1 VLRSVLN
8 AILSLQDLRSWLI
21 RLAVLNA
28 STSVM
33 LRPSDEARLVNAQ
46 RRFHELETLLADE
59 TVISDSSQF
68 GKLAKE
74 FSGLGGVMELYRA
87 YQKTLSQV
95 NESKEIIKSKTDSDF
110 KELAQSELVTLEPQL
125 QELAQQIA
133 DYFDPT
139 KNEPDR
145 DIIIEIRAGTGGLEA
160 GLFAGDL
167 YRMYTKYADLKGW
180 KLELMSYV
188 DNEAGGV
195 KEVVFSLSGKECS
208 KRLKWESGTHRVQRV
223 PTTEASGRI
232 HTSAV
237 TVAILFEPEEID
249 LEINPK
255 DLKIDV
261 YRSSGPGGQSV
272 NTTDS
277 AVRIT
282 HLPTN
287 TVVVCQDERSQLKNR
302 AKAMRILRARIL
314 DHMQQEAFKKESA
327 LRRAQVGSGD
337 RSEKI
342 RTYNFPDRRVTDHR
356 IGFTSH
362 QLESILNGAMDELTD
377 ALMAAEKEARDK
389 TQA

>member
-1 VLRSVLN
+1 
-8 AILSLQDLRSWLI
+8 
-21 RLAVLNA
+21 
-28 STSVM
+28 M
-33 LRPSDEARLVNAQ
+33 LRPNDEEKLVKAQ
-46 RRFHELETLLADE
+46 ERYRELEGLLADE
-59 TVISDSSQF
+59 NVLSDSNQY

-74 FSGLGGVMELYRA
+74 YSSLGGIIEIYRS
-87 YQKTLSQV
+87 YQNILSQIH
-95 NESKEIIKSKTDSDF
+95 ELQEMIKVKGDAEF
-110 KELAQSELVTLEPQL
+110 KELAHSELTDLDVQL
-125 QELAQQIA
+125 QGITRQIA

-160 GLFAGDL
+160 SLFAADL
-167 YRMYTKYADLKGW
+167 YRMYTKYADLKSW

-188 DNEAGGV
+188 DTEAGGV

-208 KRLKWESGTHRVQRV
+208 KRLKWESGAHRVQRV

-314 DHMQQEAFKKESA
+314 DHMQQEAFQKESA
-327 LRRAQVGSGD
+327 LRRSQVGSGD

-362 QLESILNGAMDELTD
+362 QLESILNGDMDELTQ
-377 ALMAAEKEARDK
+377 ALMAAEKELKEQVEAK
-389 TQA
+389 

>member
-1 VLRSVLN
+1 
-8 AILSLQDLRSWLI
+8 
-21 RLAVLNA
+21 
-28 STSVM
+28 M
-33 LRPSDEARLVNAQ
+33 LRPNDEARLVKAQ
-46 RRFHELETLLADE
+46 ERSRELEALLADE
-59 TVISDSSQF
+59 KVLSDSNQY

-74 FSGLGGVMELYRA
+74 FSSLGTVLEKYKD
-87 YQKTLSQV
+87 YQKTVAQIKELQ
-95 NESKEIIKSKTDSDF
+95 EIIKLKGDADF
-110 KELAQSELVTLEPQL
+110 RELAQIELVDLEAKLATLT
-125 QELAQQIA
+125 QELT
-133 DYFDPT
+133 DYFDPS
-139 KNEPDR
+139 KNEPDK

-160 GLFAGDL
+160 SLFAGDL

-180 KLELMSYV
+180 TLELMSYV
-188 DNEAGGV
+188 DTEAGGV

-208 KRLKWESGTHRVQRV
+208 KRLKWESGAHRVQRV

-249 LEINPK
+249 LDINPK

-314 DHMQQEAFKKESA
+314 DHMQQEAFQKESA
-327 LRRAQVGSGD
+327 LRKSQVGSGD

-362 QLESILNGAMDELTD
+362 QLESILNGDMDELTN
-377 ALMAAEKEARDK
+377 ALMAAEKEAK
-389 TQA
+389 EKAEVQ

>member
-1 VLRSVLN
+1 
-8 AILSLQDLRSWLI
+8 
-21 RLAVLNA
+21 
-28 STSVM
+28 M
-33 LRPSDEARLVNAQ
+33 LRPNDEVKLVKALE
-46 RRFHELETLLADE
+46 RSRELESLLADE
-59 TVISDSSQF
+59 SVLSDSSKY

-74 FSGLGGVMELYRA
+74 FASLSGVLEIYRS
-87 YQKTLSQV
+87 YQKTLAQIS
-95 NESKEIIKSKTDSDF
+95 ELEEIVKGKGEVDF
-110 KELAQSELVTLEPQL
+110 RELAQIEIKDLEAQVQKLSQELV
-125 QELAQQIA
+125 
-133 DYFDPT
+133 DYFDPS

-160 GLFAGDL
+160 SLFAGDL

-188 DNEAGGV
+188 DTEAGGI
-195 KEVVFSLSGKECS
+195 KEVSFSLSGKECS
-208 KRLKWESGTHRVQRV
+208 KRLKWESGAHRVQRV

-314 DHMQQEAFKKESA
+314 DHMQQEAFQKESA
-327 LRRAQVGSGD
+327 LRKSQVGSGD

-362 QLESILNGAMDELTD
+362 QLESILNGDMDELTN
-377 ALMAAEKEARDK
+377 ALMAAEKELK
-389 TQA
+389 EQAEAK

>member
-1 VLRSVLN
+1 
-8 AILSLQDLRSWLI
+8 
-21 RLAVLNA
+21 
-28 STSVM
+28 M
-33 LRPSDEARLVNAQ
+33 LKTNELARLKKSEE
-46 RRFHELETLLADE
+46 RFVELEKLLADAD
-59 TVISDSSQF
+59 IAADQSRY

-74 FSGLGGVMELYRA
+74 FSGLTSLVEPYRS
-87 YQKTLSQV
+87 YQKT
-95 NESKEIIKSKTDSDF
+95 TDQIR
-110 KELAQSELVTLEPQL
+110 ELQDLLKAKHDAEFEQMARSELVDLGSRLAVLEKKL
-125 QELAQQIA
+125 SDAL
-133 DYFDPT
+133 DPR
-139 KNEPDR
+139 KNEQDK

-160 GLFAGDL
+160 SLFAADL
-167 YRMYTKYADLKGW
+167 YRMYSKYADLKGW
-180 KLELMSYV
+180 RLELIEF
-188 DNEAGGV
+188 DETEAGGV
-195 KEVVFSLSGKECS
+195 KEVIFSLSGKGCS

-249 LEINPK
+249 LVVDAK

-314 DHMQQEAFKKESA
+314 DKKKQDAFAKEAA
-327 LRRAQVGSGD
+327 LRKSQVGSGD

-342 RTYNFPDRRVTDHR
+342 RTYNFPDRRITDHR
-356 IGFTSH
+356 IGFTTH
-362 QLESILNGAMDELTD
+362 QLESVLEGNLDELTD
-377 ALMAAEKEARDK
+377 ALMAAEREVLEKA
-389 TQA
+389 QANG

>member
-1 VLRSVLN
+1 
-8 AILSLQDLRSWLI
+8 
-21 RLAVLNA
+21 
-28 STSVM
+28 M
-33 LRPSDEARLVNAQ
+33 LRPNDEAKLVKAQ
-46 RRFHELETLLADE
+46 ERYVQLEALLADDE
-59 TVISDSSQF
+59 VLSDPSQY

-74 FSGLGGVMELYRA
+74 FSNLGVIIEFYRS
-87 YQKTLSQV
+87 YQKTLSQMH
-95 NESKEIIKSKTDSDF
+95 ELQEIVKAKGESDF
-110 KELAQSELVTLEPQL
+110 KELAQSELLDLESQL
-125 QELAQQIA
+125 QSVTGKITDFL
-133 DYFDPT
+133 DPA
-139 KNEPDR
+139 KNEPDK

-160 GLFAGDL
+160 SLFAGDL

-188 DNEAGGV
+188 NTEAGGV
-195 KEVVFSLSGKECS
+195 KEVVFSLSGPECS

-223 PTTEASGRI
+223 PTTEASGRL

-282 HLPTN
+282 HLPTG

-314 DHMQQEAFKKESA
+314 DHMQQEAFQKESA
-327 LRRAQVGSGD
+327 LRRSQVGSGD

-362 QLESILNGAMDELTD
+362 RLESILNGDMDELTN
-377 ALMAAEKEARDK
+377 ALMAAEKDLKE
-389 TQA
+389 QAETK

>member
-1 VLRSVLN
+1 M
-8 AILSLQDLRSWLI
+8 LSPNDQ
-21 RLAVLNA
+21 VK
-28 STSVM
+28 
-33 LRPSDEARLVNAQ
+33 LVKAQ
-46 RRFHELETLLADE
+46 ERFRELETLLGDE
-59 TVISDSSQF
+59 TVASDPSQY

-74 FSGLGGVMELYRA
+74 FSDLSGLMEIFRS
-87 YQKTLSQV
+87 YQKASVQIRELQD
-95 NESKEIIKSKTDSDF
+95 ILKSKDDADF
-110 KELAQSELVTLEPQL
+110 KELARIELPELQSKLEGLSVELT
-125 QELAQQIA
+125 
-133 DYFDPT
+133 DYLDPS

-160 GLFAGDL
+160 SLFASDL

-188 DNEAGGV
+188 DTEAGGV

-208 KRLKWESGTHRVQRV
+208 KRLKWESGAHRVQRV

-255 DLKIDV
+255 DLNIDV

-282 HLPTN
+282 HLPTG

-314 DHMQQEAFKKESA
+314 DHMQQEAFQKEAA
-327 LRRAQVGSGD
+327 LRKSQVGSGD

-362 QLESILNGAMDELTD
+362 QLEAILNGDMDELTN
-377 ALMAAEKEARDK
+377 ALVAAEKELK
-389 TQA
+389 EQAK

>member
-1 VLRSVLN
+1 
-8 AILSLQDLRSWLI
+8 
-21 RLAVLNA
+21 
-28 STSVM
+28 M
-33 LRPSDEARLVNAQ
+33 LRPNDEGKLLKMGERVRELEALLSDEKVL
-46 RRFHELETLLADE
+46 
-59 TVISDSSQF
+59 SDSNQR

-74 FSGLGGVMELYRA
+74 FSNLNGIMELYGS
-87 YQKTLSQV
+87 YQKILSQIRELQEMV
-95 NESKEIIKSKTDSDF
+95 KGKVEADF
-110 KELAQSELVTLEPQL
+110 KDLAQGEILNLESQL
-125 QELAQQIA
+125 QELGGRLT
-133 DYFDPT
+133 DHLDPS
-139 KNEPDR
+139 KNEPDK
-145 DIIIEIRAGTGGLEA
+145 DIIIEIRAGTGGQEA
-160 GLFAGDL
+160 SLFAADL

-180 KLELMSYV
+180 SLELMSYT
-188 DNEAGGV
+188 DTEAGGV
-195 KEVVFSLSGKECS
+195 KEVVFSLGGRECS
-208 KRLKWESGTHRVQRV
+208 KRLKWESGIHRVQRV
-223 PTTEASGRI
+223 PATEASGRI

-261 YRSSGPGGQSV
+261 YRSSGPGGQGV

-282 HLPTN
+282 HLPSG

-314 DHMQQEAFKKESA
+314 DHMQQEAFQKESA
-327 LRRAQVGSGD
+327 LRKSQVGSGD

-362 QLESILNGAMDELTD
+362 QLESILNGDMDELTN
-377 ALMAAEKEARDK
+377 ALMFAEKEAK
-389 TQA
+389 EQAA

>member
-1 VLRSVLN
+1 
-8 AILSLQDLRSWLI
+8 
-21 RLAVLNA
+21 
-28 STSVM
+28 M
-33 LRPSDEARLVNAQ
+33 LRPNDEAKLVKAQ
-46 RRFHELETLLADE
+46 KRFDELETLLADDK
-59 TVISDSSQF
+59 VLSDPSQY

-74 FSGLGGVMELYRA
+74 FSDLSGLIEHYRL
-87 YQKTLSQV
+87 YQKISLQ
-95 NESKEIIKSKTDSDF
+95 IRGLQDILKSKDDASF
-110 KELAQSELVTLEPQL
+110 KELAQSELLDLQSQLEGLTRQL
-125 QELAQQIA
+125 TDLL
-133 DYFDPT
+133 DPA

-145 DIIIEIRAGTGGLEA
+145 DIIVEIRAGTGGLEA
-160 GLFAGDL
+160 SLFAGDL

-188 DNEAGGV
+188 ETEAGGV
-195 KEVVFSLSGKECS
+195 KEVVFSLSGRECS
-208 KRLKWESGTHRVQRV
+208 KRLKWESGIHRVQRV

-272 NTTDS
+272 NTTDT

-282 HLPTN
+282 HLPTG

-314 DHMQQEAFKKESA
+314 DHKKQEAFQKEAA
-327 LRRAQVGSGD
+327 LRKSQVGSGD

-362 QLESILNGAMDELTD
+362 QLEAILNGDMDELTD
-377 ALMAAEKEARDK
+377 ALVAAEKEL
-389 TQA
+389 QE

>member
-1 VLRSVLN
+1 
-8 AILSLQDLRSWLI
+8 
-21 RLAVLNA
+21 
-28 STSVM
+28 M
-33 LRPSDEARLVNAQ
+33 LRPNDQAKLVKAQ
-46 RRFHELETLLADE
+46 ERFHELEGLLADE
-59 TVISDSSQF
+59 KVLSDQSQYS
-68 GKLAKE
+68 KLAKE
-74 FSGLGGVMELYRA
+74 FSNLSGLIERFRA
-87 YQKTLSQV
+87 YQKIATQISELQD
-95 NESKEIIKSKTDSDF
+95 ILKSKHDADF
-110 KELAQSELVTLEPQL
+110 KELAQGELLDLQSQLEASAL
-125 QELAQQIA
+125 ELTN
-133 DYFDPT
+133 YLDPS

-160 GLFAGDL
+160 SLFAGDL

-188 DNEAGGV
+188 DTEAGGV
-195 KEVVFSLSGKECS
+195 KEVVFSLSGPECS
-208 KRLKWESGTHRVQRV
+208 KRLKWESGIHRVQRV

-282 HLPTN
+282 HLPTG

-302 AKAMRILRARIL
+302 AKAMRILRALIL
-314 DHMQQEAFKKESA
+314 DHMQHEAFQKEAA
-327 LRRAQVGSGD
+327 LRKSQVGSGD

-362 QLESILNGAMDELTD
+362 QLEAILNGDMDELTN
-377 ALMAAEKEARDK
+377 ALVAAEKELK
-389 TQA
+389 EQAQIK